1 MRVAITGAAG
11 RIGSQLV
18 DELSSDHELRLID
31 RRPSPN
37 RRCWRIDLAR
47 APSHQGWVSRFTTKS
62 GRWSEAL
69 KGCDVVVHLAA
80 NMESLA
86 PWEKIL
92 PDNIQ
97 GTWNMIEAAAAHG
110 VSRVV
115 FASSNWAVKGT
126 EYSLA
131 PGCYL
136 PGGPKIPFDA
146 PPSPV
151 NPYGTSKAFGEI
163 IGRMF
168 VDEGRLRSFIA
179 VRIGNYNPS
188 PSTDEIVRA
197 RWIGVDDIRSLFR
210 RCVEAD
216 LEGFH
221 VVYGVSA
228 QKTAP
233 YDLSHTC
240 QLLSWCPR
248 QLPDHR
254 QVPSDRTA

>member
-1 MRVAITGAAG
+1 M
-11 RIGSQLV
+11 
-18 DELSSDHELRLID
+18 
-31 RRPSPN
+31 
-37 RRCWRIDLAR
+37 DLAQKC
-47 APSHQGWVSRFTTKS
+47 PQSRIKTWLSRKTKS
-62 GRWSEAL
+62 WNDLLA
-69 KGCDVVVHLAA
+69 GCDVIVHLAA
-80 NMESLA
+80 NADARA
-86 PWEKIL
+86 PWEGVL
-92 PDNIQ
+92 SDNLQ
-97 GTWNMIEAAAAHG
+97 GTWNIIEAAALHH
-110 VSRVV
+110 VPRVV
-115 FASSNWAVKGT
+115 FASSNWAVKAI
-126 EYSLA
+126 EQRSA
-131 PGCYL
+131 PKCYL
-136 PGGPKIPFDA
+136 PEGPKISSDVDPC
-146 PPSPV
+146 PIT
-151 NPYGTSKAFGEI
+151 PYGVSKAFGEI
-163 IGRMF
+163 AGRMF

-240 QLLSWCPR
+240 QLLSWYPR

-254 QVPSDRTA
+254 QVPSDPTA

>member
-31 RRPSPN
+31 RRPIPN
-37 RRCWRIDLAR
+37 WRFWRSDLAR
-47 APSHQGWVSRFTTKS
+47 APSHQGWVSHFTTKS
-62 GRWSEAL
+62 RRWGEAL
-69 KGCDVVVHLAA
+69 EGCDVVVHLAA
-80 NMESLA
+80 NIESLA

-97 GTWNMIEAAAAHG
+97 GTWNVIEAAAAHG

-131 PGCYL
+131 PSCYL
-136 PGGPKIPFDA
+136 PNGVKIPFDA

-151 NPYGTSKAFGEI
+151 NPYGISKAFGEI
-163 IGRMF
+163 VGRMF
-168 VDEGRLRSFIA
+168 VDEDKLESFVA
-179 VRIGNYNPS
+179 VRIGYLNAEPS
-188 PSTDEIVRA
+188 QDEILRS
-197 RWIGVDDIRSLFR
+197 RWIGIQDMRSLLR
-210 RCVEAD
+210 RCVE
-216 LEGFH
+216 EKFKGFH

-228 QKTAP
+228 QPEAP
-233 YDLSHTC
+233 YDLSHTRC
-240 QLLSWCPR
+240 LLSWEPK
-248 QLPDHR
+248 QL
-254 QVPSDRTA
+254 A